1 VKVRLV
7 FLFIKSPVLCCGENI
22 TFHQVAKFSVPLQSA
37 GNASSE
43 GTGLR
48 INKRVAI
55 MSKIH
60 VHAGYGKR
68 ISGNE

>member
-1 VKVRLV
+1 MSGPANPL
-7 FLFIKSPVLCCGENI
+7 LI
-22 TFHQVAKFSVPLQSA
+22 SVERRKRQLR
-37 GNASSE
+37 